1 MLLFIITLIFSTVC
15 IGFPIFKTF
24 LKKESAH
31 DLLFL
36 VLANS
41 LFLISTAL
49 FTFYFKEL
57 GLGLCSAFFLLGYS
71 IFLILHLKKENKVFS
86 LLEIP
91 YFLFTTLLFL
101 VLLFFFFF

>member
-1 MLLFIITLIFSTVC
+1 MLLFLVFLISSTLC

-24 LKKESAH
+24 LEKESSH

-36 VLANS
+36 VLSNS

-57 GLGLCSAFFLLGYS
+57 GLGLCSSFFLLGYS
-71 IFLILHLKKENKVFS
+71 VFLILHLKKENKVFS

-91 YFLFTTLLFL
+91 YFLFTSLLFL
-101 VLLFFFFF
+101 YLFIQFFF